1 MKHQMK
7 GNNVAGVGN
16 HGEHA
21 HSCRSGSQNRRRTI
35 SLSITRSFRVGDY
48 VALTA
53 TSRTQDSSYHPS
65 RSTTASRY
73 SCSDQSKD
81 LRDVLEKGAHRRK
94 AQRMPTLQRLAP
106 RGRASEEVAM
116 PPPRLAAHMPPDK
129 ELARLSATLFSIE
142 IKNTPLPT
150 GFHQPKF
157 TPYDGK
163 TDPYVHMSHF
173 Q

>member
-7 GNNVAGVGN
+7 GNDVAGVGN

-21 HSCRSGSQNRRRTI
+21 HSCRSTSQNRRRTT

-48 VALTA
+48 VALTT
-53 TSRTQDSSYHPS
+53 TSRTQDCSYHPS
-65 RSTTASRY
+65 RPTTASRY

-81 LRDVLEKGAHRRK
+81 LRDVLEEGAHRRK
-94 AQRMPTLQRLAP
+94 AQRMPTLQRL
-106 RGRASEEVAM
+106 VM
-116 PPPRLAAHMPPDK
+116 PPPRLAAYMPLDK
-129 ELARLSATLFSIE
+129 ELARLSATPFSIE
-142 IKNTPLPT
+142 IENTPLPT
-150 GFHQPKF
+150 GFHQPKL

-163 TDPYVHMSHF
+163 TDPYVYVSHF